1 MVTVNI
7 SAQNDAD
14 FYCWFA
20 FQDASGNGI
29 DIAGAIMDMKL
40 RRQLEDATVYL
51 ELSTANGDIDIVDPS
66 SGIFTI
72 LIEMET
78 LQSMPSGDF
87 VHSLVMT
94 LNGLRTQIWRG
105 TFSNNLGPSR

>member
-1 MVTVNI
+1 MATVNI
-7 SAQNDAD
+7 SAQSDAD

-29 DIAGAIMDMKL
+29 DLTGAIMDMKL

-51 ELSTANGDIDIVDPS
+51 ELSTANGEIVIVDPS

-78 LQSMPSGDF
+78 LQSISPGDY

-94 LNGLRTQIWRG
+94 MDGLRTQIWRG
-105 TFSNNLGPSR
+105 TFTNNLGPSR